1 MQNYA
6 ELCRIM
12 QNYAELCSCINIMH
26 LNNSHSGEFTQITH
40 LPRAEEQRVDAAGG
54 CEDDAVVGST
64 TRGLIR
70 HSGRDAAVECDVALG
85 RYVTT

>member
-12 QNYAELCSCINIMH
+12 QNYAELCRIMQLHKIMH
-26 LNNSHSGEFTQITH
+26 LHNSHLGEFTQITH
-40 LPRAEEQRVDAAGG
+40 LQLAEERRVDAAGG

-70 HSGRDAAVECDVALG
+70 HSG
-85 RYVTT
+85 